1 MLIIKGGRVLDPAAG
16 IDRALNVLIEKGK
29 IARLLSPRAQ
39 VPREFRGADEID
51 AAGRLVVPGLI
62 DIHVHLRE
70 PGHEYKETIATGCDA
85 AAAGGFTAVVC
96 MPNTEPVN
104 DTAAV
109 TELILQRARSHAG
122 TLVYPA
128 GAISGGQ
135 KGETLAEIGDMKAA
149 GAVAFTDD
157 GKPVM
162 HAGLMRRAME
172 YATSLN
178 VPIVSHCEDLT
189 LKGKGQMNEGA
200 NSTRFG
206 LRPIPPQT
214 EEIMVA
220 RDIALA
226 ELTGARLH
234 IAHVSTEAS
243 LRHIRAAKKR
253 RLKVTC
259 ETAPHYLWLTDDAV
273 GTYDTSTKVNPPLRS
288 GADVEALRRALRD
301 GTIDAI
307 ATDHAPHSP
316 VEKEL
321 EFELAAPGM
330 IGLETSLGLVLKLVE
345 EGVISLKRAIALM
358 SPGPARALGLPG
370 GTLAAGAD
378 ANVTVIDLDR
388 DWTVDPDAFRSR
400 SRNTPFAGWHLKGAA
415 AATIVRGKI
424 VFREGI

>member
-39 VPREFRGADEID
+39 VPREYRGADELD
-51 AAGRLVVPGLI
+51 AAGMLVAPGLI
-62 DIHVHLRE
+62 DVHVHLRE
-70 PGHEYKETIATGCDA
+70 PGHEHKETIATGCDA
-85 AAAGGFTAVVC
+85 AAAGGFTAVVS

-104 DTAAV
+104 DNASV
-109 TELILQRARSHAG
+109 TELVMQRARAHGG
-122 TLVYPA
+122 TIVYPA
-128 GAISGGQ
+128 GAISTGQ

-172 YATSLN
+172 YASSLG
-178 VPIVSHCEDLT
+178 VPIISHCEDLA
-189 LKGKGQMNEGA
+189 LKGRGQMNEGA

-206 LRPIPPQT
+206 LRPIPAQA

-234 IAHVSTEAS
+234 IAHVSTELA

-259 ETAPHYLWLTDDAV
+259 ETAPHYLWLTDDVV
-273 GTYDTSTKVNPPLRS
+273 GGYDTNTKVNPPLRS
-288 GADVEALRRALRD
+288 AADVEALRKALCD

-307 ATDHAPHSP
+307 ATDHAPHSM
-316 VEKEL
+316 VEKEV
-321 EFELAAPGM
+321 EYELASPGM

-345 EGVISLKRAIALM
+345 DGVLTLRRAIALM
-358 SPGPARALGLPG
+358 SHGPAKALGLPG

-378 ANVTVIDLDR
+378 ANVTIIDTGR
-388 DWTVDPDAFRSR
+388 AWTVDPTSFRSI
-400 SRNTPFAGWHLKGAA
+400 SRNTPFGGWRLAGRA
-415 AATIVRGKI
+415 AATIVRGK
-424 VFREGI
+424 VVHRDGI